1 MNYAKP
7 LALQRHRY
15 RLTLAGGATIQI
27 GVGQPSQAMPRAG
40 APMNAWP
47 EIAVS
52 LRGPVTAPR
61 RTIDVAAFTSWLAVR
76 AIDQQSKKLDVLESR
91 EPAAP
96 IPGR

>member
-1 MNYAKP
+1 MLWEGTRLGA
-7 LALQRHRY
+7 
-15 RLTLAGGATIQI
+15 RLTL
-27 GVGQPSQAMPRAG
+27 SAMPRAG